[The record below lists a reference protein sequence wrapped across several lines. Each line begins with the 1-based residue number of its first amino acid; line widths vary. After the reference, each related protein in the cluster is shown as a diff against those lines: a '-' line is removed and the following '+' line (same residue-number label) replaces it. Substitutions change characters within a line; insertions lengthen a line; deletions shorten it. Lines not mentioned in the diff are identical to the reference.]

1 MKRACKFGVCSD
13 PVTRVGKVISFFAL
27 EACNVIDW
35 THVSV
40 MEYSRRCF
48 CIRCTIRDKTF
59 VLYVVQDVLR
69 NVTAKRLSILR
80 MICRN

>member
-40 MEYSRRCF
+40 MEYSRDR
-48 CIRCTIRDKTF
+48 KS
-59 VLYVVQDVLR
+59 VV
-69 NVTAKRLSILR
+69 
-80 MICRN
+80 